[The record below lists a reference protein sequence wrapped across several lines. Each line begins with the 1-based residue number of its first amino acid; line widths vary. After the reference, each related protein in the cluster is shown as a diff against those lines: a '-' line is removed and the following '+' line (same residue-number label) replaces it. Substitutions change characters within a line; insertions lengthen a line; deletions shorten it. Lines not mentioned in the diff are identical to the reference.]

1 MLAGIIFE
9 AELAKK
15 YAGGDAAYLDDLQTL
30 CRAALG
36 GMPQLPPAREA
47 ARLALLDKKN
57 VAKDEI
63 VVTAPVRKGEYALL
77 SLNYE
82 TYVTELE
89 RIQQSLAQAE

>member
-1 MLAGIIFE
+1 
-9 AELAKK
+9 
-15 YAGGDAAYLDDLQTL
+15 
-30 CRAALG
+30 
-36 GMPQLPPAREA
+36 MPQLPPAREA